1 MELHNSLKRIS
12 KICDIRYQTA
22 RLRLDR
28 IINNVKLYSDQESNS
43 FVSSVVQM
51 VIEENISLDG
61 ANESINN
68 YRKGV

>member
-12 KICDIRYQTA
+12 KICDISYQTA

-51 VIEENISLDG
+51 VIEDNISLDG

-68 YRKGV
+68 YKKGV